1 MDRSEAYSS
10 IYLSGNLSIS
20 FPHIIS
26 LTYNMTQIESI
37 THNFTTSTFNMRVGQ
52 ALVEVLTI
60 DKILRVKFYEINEN
74 MEFPEQNNLYPNPHG
89 DVTILIISISTIYMG
104 SKDPMDI
111 CRIFNISQKSSW
123 YSPHSAY

>member
-20 FPHIIS
+20 FFHTIS
-26 LTYNMTQIESI
+26 HLTSLLYNLTQIESI

-60 DKILRVKFYEINEN
+60 GKILRVKFYEINEN

-111 CRIFNISQKSSW
+111 CRIFNISQKSS
-123 YSPHSAY
+123 